1 MEETKKLSSLSE
13 IKLAIS
19 QKRDEFYR
27 LPENKAT
34 DVNGAFSV
42 ASKFIYGEHGLK
54 SIPCNYNIAKF
65 ALAEMIRDSARANN
79 TDWNAGMMGVEC
91 FVFLRTAISGVK
103 IGENK
108 YLNED
113 NDYVLETILSET
125 GLKNEMTDYVILD
138 GIKKFEHREN
148 IKKTALSGWLGK
160 VVYLLKNDKLPEKK
174 RAAIA
179 LNAKLISDYVGW
191 RGVKKEEIPSVFDSL
206 KTLTD
211 SDEKTDPIA
220 SMRYD
225 GPVTNEISVSDENK
239 IHENPGYSESKKI
252 DNMRRTRQRIAESEL
267 PIVED
272 IEPLELEDLEETV
285 ENSDDTHDI
294 ISDTDENDYEPD
306 FFKARSQDVF
316 NYTADDDA
324 LLEEDSEDE
333 DEIVDFFDNDYLM
346 YENPV
351 RNDISTILNTI
362 TSSSK
367 NVESFDSL
375 NSEVDNIQKDKDK
388 LAAQKAC
395 NKMWKTA
402 ENIEKKNIISISKK
416 NAKNLSKV
424 IENFAYGDSDEIS
437 SVENDNLYQIV
448 KEVQDSITTS
458 FNTISD

>member
-1 MEETKKLSSLSE
+1 
-13 IKLAIS
+13 
-19 QKRDEFYR
+19 
-27 LPENKAT
+27 
-34 DVNGAFSV
+34 
-42 ASKFIYGEHGLK
+42 
-54 SIPCNYNIAKF
+54 
-65 ALAEMIRDSARANN
+65 
-79 TDWNAGMMGVEC
+79 
-91 FVFLRTAISGVK
+91 
-103 IGENK
+103 
-108 YLNED
+108 
-113 NDYVLETILSET
+113 
-125 GLKNEMTDYVILD
+125 
-138 GIKKFEHREN
+138 
-148 IKKTALSGWLGK
+148 
-160 VVYLLKNDKLPEKK
+160 
-174 RAAIA
+174 
-179 LNAKLISDYVGW
+179 
-191 RGVKKEEIPSVFDSL
+191 
-206 KTLTD
+206 
-211 SDEKTDPIA
+211 
-220 SMRYD
+220 
-225 GPVTNEISVSDENK
+225 
-239 IHENPGYSESKKI
+239 
-252 DNMRRTRQRIAESEL
+252 MRRTRQRIAESEL